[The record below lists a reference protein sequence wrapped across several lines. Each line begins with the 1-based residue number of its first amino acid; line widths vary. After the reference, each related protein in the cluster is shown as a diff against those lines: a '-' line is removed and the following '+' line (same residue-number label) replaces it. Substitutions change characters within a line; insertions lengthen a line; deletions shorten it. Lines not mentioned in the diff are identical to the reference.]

1 MNNVDKQYLDLL
13 RDILE
18 NGIYKETRSGGV
30 YSVFGKQMRFN
41 LKDGLPILTT
51 KKVFTKGIIH
61 ELLWFLKGDTNIKYL
76 ADNNVHIWDDDA
88 YRHYLDKVK
97 EHNNLVLERNSLKDG
112 ETYYDYIYKHLDE
125 KHNDINIG
133 GIIEFSDDFYLN
145 DEENIDNDIEEELE
159 ELTYFGDSLCEITP
173 LTKEEFLNCVL
184 NEEYISF
191 LTEYDG
197 EDFIINDYRYGD
209 LGLVYGAQ
217 WRKQGGKQIDQ
228 IKNIIEML
236 KTNPDDR
243 RMICMAWN
251 SNDFDEM
258 ALPPCHYGFQVY
270 TRELNTTERLNWL
283 CEHSNGEYDEWKTA
297 SDELLDALNVPK
309 RELSLMWMQRS
320 VDGFLGLPFNITSYS
335 ILTYMLAKC
344 VNMTVGEVICSLGD
358 THIYENHLDSVKE
371 QLCND
376 PYKYKLPKL
385 ILNNEINNI
394 DDFKFDDIKIEG
406 YESYPQI
413 KAILSVGL

>member
-76 ADNNVHIWDDDA
+76 VDNNVHIWDDDA
-88 YRHYLDKVK
+88 YRHFL
-97 EHNNLVLERNSLKDG
+97 NITKDL
-112 ETYYDYIYKHLDE
+112 YKDALYPR
-125 KHNDINIG
+125 I
-133 GIIEFSDDFYLN
+133 
-145 DEENIDNDIEEELE
+145 
-159 ELTYFGDSLCEITP
+159 
-173 LTKEEFLNCVL
+173 LTKEEFIEGVK
-184 NEEYISF
+184 EEYEIKE
-191 LTEYDG
+191 LNYK
-197 EDFIINDYRYGD
+197 YGD
-209 LGLVYGAQ
+209 LGPVYGSQ
-217 WRKQGGKQIDQ
+217 WRNQGEKHIDQ

-251 SNDFDEM
+251 ANDFDEM

-270 TRELNTTERLNWL
+270 TRELNPTERLNWL

-394 DDFKFDDIKIEG
+394 DDFKFDDIKIEE
-406 YESYPQI
+406 YNSYPQI
-413 KAILSVGL
+413 KATLSVGL